1 MFKGITKRWV
11 LNTLLVV
18 IVVVL
23 FVVFCLSYAVR
34 IYYYHSVSQTLNTAS
49 AEFISVL
56 EEYSSDS
63 SGFVTT
69 ARGYVENFEHK
80 EKMEI
85 TAIDA
90 NGNIII
96 TSTGFT
102 PDSTEQMPDYQK
114 ASQDNLSF
122 YEWTGKLSSGENVK
136 AVTRILR
143 NSENE
148 PVGAVR
154 CIISLSDI
162 DRTIGIAIVVFSCVG
177 LLIVTLVLFSG
188 IYFIR
193 SIVRPVR
200 ELSNTAKKIAQGD
213 FNTRIEKSHNDEIG
227 ELCDSI
233 NDMATEL
240 GAAERLKNDFI
251 SSVSHE
257 LRTPLTA
264 IKGWAETMQYCG
276 TVDKET
282 FDKGMDIIVKES
294 SRLTS
299 IVEEL
304 LDFSRLQSGR
314 MMLMK
319 EKIDILAELDEALYM
334 MKERAISEE
343 KHLLY
348 DKPESMPA
356 VFGDKNKL
364 RQVFINIIDNAL
376 KYTQS
381 EGVVGIQVLD
391 RKDSVHII
399 VTDTGCGIAPDDLP
413 RIKDKFYKANQS
425 VRGSGIGL
433 AIADEIISLH
443 DGTLDIQ
450 SGIGVG
456 TTVTIAIPVADDT
469 LNE

>member
-34 IYYYHSVSQTLNTAS
+34 IYYYHSVTQTLSSAS
-49 AEFISVL
+49 AEFVSVL
-56 EEYSSDS
+56 EDYTADS
-63 SGFVTT
+63 AGFAST
-69 ARGYVENFEHK
+69 ARGYIENFDGK
-80 EKMEI
+80 EKMEL

-90 NGNIII
+90 TGSVII

-102 PDSTEQMPDYQK
+102 PDSTEQMPDYVK
-114 ASQDNLSF
+114 ATAENLSF
-122 YEWTGKLSSGENVK
+122 YEWTGRLSSNEHVK
-136 AVTRILR
+136 AVTRLVKNAEGESI
-143 NSENE
+143 
-148 PVGAVR
+148 GAVR
-154 CIISLSDI
+154 CIISLTDI
-162 DRTIGIAIVVFSCVG
+162 DRTVGVAIAIFCGVG
-177 LLIVTLVLFSG
+177 LLIISLVLFSG

-193 SIVRPVR
+193 SIVQPVR
-200 ELSNTAKKIAQGD
+200 ELSDTAKKIAQGD
-213 FNTRIEKSHNDEIG
+213 FNTRIEKIHDDEIG
-227 ELCDSI
+227 DLCDSI
-233 NDMATEL
+233 NNMATEL
-240 GAAERLKNDFI
+240 GASERLKNDFI
-251 SSVSHE
+251 STVSHE

-276 TVDKET
+276 SVDKET

-314 MMLMK
+314 MVLRR
-319 EKIDILAELDEALYM
+319 EKLDILAELDEALYM

-348 DKPESMPA
+348 DKPEEMPP

-391 RKDSVHII
+391 CGESVRVV

-433 AIADEIISLH
+433 AIADEIVALH
-443 DGTLDIQ
+443 GGTLDIE

-456 TTVTIAIPVADDT
+456 TTVTITIPVAED
-469 LNE
+469 

>member
-1 MFKGITKRWV
+1 MFKGITKRWI

-18 IVVVL
+18 VVVVL

-34 IYYYHSVSQTLNTAS
+34 IYYYHSVSQTLSAES
-49 AEFISVL
+49 AEFASVL
-56 EEYSSDS
+56 VDYTSDS
-63 SGFVTT
+63 TAFAST
-69 ARGYVENFEHK
+69 ARIYVENFDGK

-90 NGNIII
+90 SGKVII

-114 ASQDNLSF
+114 ATAENLNF
-122 YEWTGKLSSGENVK
+122 YEWTGKLSSNENVK
-136 AVTRILR
+136 ATTRLIK
-143 NSENE
+143 NSEGE
-148 PVGAVR
+148 CVGAVR
-154 CIISLSDI
+154 CIISLADI
-162 DRTIGIAIVVFSCVG
+162 DRTINVAIVIFSGVG
-177 LLIVTLVLFSG
+177 LLIISLVIFSG
-188 IYFIR
+188 LYFIR
-193 SIVRPVR
+193 SIVNPVR
-200 ELSNTAKKIAQGD
+200 ELSETAKKIAQGD
-213 FNTRIEKSHNDEIG
+213 FNTKIEKIHDDEIG
-227 ELCDSI
+227 DLCDSI
-233 NDMATEL
+233 NNMATEL

-314 MMLMK
+314 MVIMK
-319 EKIDILAELDEALYM
+319 EKLDILAELDEALYM
-334 MKERAISEE
+334 MKERAINEG

-348 DKPESMPA
+348 DKPEIMPP

-391 RKDSVHII
+391 QGLFVHIV

-413 RIKDKFYKANQS
+413 RIKDKFYKANQN

-433 AIADEIISLH
+433 AIADEIIALH
-443 DGTLDIQ
+443 DGTLDIE

-456 TTVTIAIPVADDT
+456 TTVTIAIPVATD
-469 LNE
+469 

>member
-18 IVVVL
+18 VVVVM

-34 IYYYHSVSQTLNTAS
+34 IYYYHSVSQALSTAS
-49 AEFISVL
+49 AEFASVL
-56 EEYSSDS
+56 EDCTGDS
-63 SGFVTT
+63 HSFTST
-69 ARGYVENFEHK
+69 ARGYVESFDGK

-90 NGNIII
+90 NGRVII

-102 PDSTEQMPDYQK
+102 PDSTEEMPDYNK
-114 ASQDNLSF
+114 ATAEGLSF
-122 YEWTGKLSSGENVK
+122 FEWTGRLSSNENVK
-136 AVTRILR
+136 AITRLIK
-143 NSENE
+143 SSDGTC
-148 PVGAVR
+148 VGAVR

-162 DRTIGIAIVVFSCVG
+162 DRTVGTAIATFCGVG
-177 LLIVTLVLFSG
+177 LLIISLVLFSG
-188 IYFIR
+188 ICFIR
-193 SIVRPVR
+193 SIVKPVR
-200 ELSNTAKKIAQGD
+200 ELSQTAKKIAQGD
-213 FNTRIEKSHNDEIG
+213 FKARIEKTHDDEIG

-233 NDMATEL
+233 NNMATEL
-240 GAAERLKNDFI
+240 GASERLKNDFI

-264 IKGWAETMQYCG
+264 IKGWAETMQSCG

-314 MMLMK
+314 MVIKK
-319 EKIDILAELDEALYM
+319 EKLDILAELDEALYM
-334 MKERAISEE
+334 MKERAISEG

-381 EGVVGIQVLD
+381 EGVIGIQVLD
-391 RKDSVHII
+391 FGNFVHVV
-399 VTDTGCGIAPDDLP
+399 VTDTGCGIAPDDLQ
-413 RIKDKFYKANQS
+413 RVKDKFYKANQS

-433 AIADEIISLH
+433 AIADEIIALH
-443 DGTLDIQ
+443 DGELTIE
-450 SGIGVG
+450 SSIGVG
-456 TTVTIAIPVADDT
+456 TTVTIAIPVADD
-469 LNE
+469 

>member
-23 FVVFCLSYAVR
+23 FVVVCLSYAVR
-34 IYYYHSVSQTLNTAS
+34 IYYYHSVSNTLSAS
-49 AEFISVL
+49 TAEFAKVL
-56 EEYSSDS
+56 EEYSTDS
-63 SGFVTT
+63 LSFAST
-69 ARGYVENFEHK
+69 ARDYVENFEDK
-80 EKMEI
+80 EKMEL
-85 TAIDA
+85 TAIDKY
-90 NGNIII
+90 GNVIV

-102 PDSTEQMPDYQK
+102 PDSTEQMPDYIK
-114 ASQDNLSF
+114 ASSENLSV

-136 AVTRILR
+136 AVTRIVY
-143 NSENE
+143 NSSGEAT
-148 PVGAVR
+148 GAVR
-154 CIISLSDI
+154 CVISLTDI
-162 DRTIGIAIVVFSCVG
+162 DRNIFVAIAVFCAVG
-177 LLIVTLVLFSG
+177 LLVISLVLLSG
-188 IYFIR
+188 IYFIN

-200 ELSNTAKKIAQGD
+200 ELSETAKKIAQGD

-227 ELCDSI
+227 DLCDSI
-233 NDMATEL
+233 NNMATEL
-240 GAAERLKNDFI
+240 GASERLKNDFI

-264 IKGWAETMQYCG
+264 IKGWAETMQFCG
-276 TVDKET
+276 SVDKET

-314 MMLMK
+314 MVLMK
-319 EKIDILAELDEALYM
+319 EKLDILAELDEALYM

-348 DKPESMPA
+348 DKPETMPA
-356 VFGDKNKL
+356 VYGDKNKL

-391 RKDSVHII
+391 FTDSVHIV

-433 AIADEIISLH
+433 AIADEIVALH
-443 DGTLDIQ
+443 GGTLDIE

-456 TTVTIAIPVADDT
+456 TTVTIAIPVAED
-469 LNE
+469 

>member
-18 IVVVL
+18 VVVVL

-34 IYYYHSVSQTLNTAS
+34 IYYYHSVSQTLSAES
-49 AEFISVL
+49 AEFASVL
-56 EEYSSDS
+56 EDYTSDS
-63 SGFVTT
+63 STFAST
-69 ARGYVENFEHK
+69 ARIYVENFDEK
-80 EKMEI
+80 EKMEV

-90 NGNIII
+90 SGRIII

-114 ASQDNLSF
+114 ATAENLNY
-122 YEWTGKLSSGENVK
+122 YEWTGKLSSNENVK
-136 AVTRILR
+136 AVTRLVK
-143 NSENE
+143 NSEGE
-148 PVGAVR
+148 CVGAVR
-154 CIISLSDI
+154 CIISLQDI
-162 DRTIGIAIVVFSCVG
+162 DRTINVAIVIFSSVG
-177 LLIVTLVLFSG
+177 LLIITLVIFSG
-188 IYFIR
+188 LYFIR
-193 SIVRPVR
+193 SIVNPVR
-200 ELSNTAKKIAQGD
+200 ELSETAKKIAQGD
-213 FNTRIEKSHNDEIG
+213 FNTKIEKIHDDEIG
-227 ELCDSI
+227 DLCDSI
-233 NDMATEL
+233 NNMATEL

-314 MMLMK
+314 MVIMK
-319 EKIDILAELDEALYM
+319 EKLDILAELDDVLYM

-348 DKPESMPA
+348 DKPEVMPP

-391 RKDSVHII
+391 QGNFVHIV

-413 RIKDKFYKANQS
+413 RIKDKFYKANQN

-443 DGTLDIQ
+443 DGSLDIQ

-456 TTVTIAIPVADDT
+456 TTVTIAIPIAED
-469 LNE
+469 

>member
-34 IYYYHSVSQTLNTAS
+34 IYYYHSVTQTLSAAS
-49 AEFISVL
+49 AEFASVL

-63 SGFVTT
+63 TTFALT
-69 ARGYVENFEHK
+69 ARGYVENFDGK

-85 TAIDA
+85 TAIDK
-90 NGNIII
+90 NGKVII

-102 PDSTEQMPDYQK
+102 PDSTEQMPDYIK
-114 ASQDNLSF
+114 ATTESLSYF
-122 YEWTGKLSSGENVK
+122 EWTGKLSSGENVK
-136 AVTRILR
+136 AVTRLVKDAEGEIM
-143 NSENE
+143 
-148 PVGAVR
+148 GAVR
-154 CIISLSDI
+154 CIISLTDI
-162 DRTIGIAIVVFSCVG
+162 DRTVGIAIAIFCGVG
-177 LLIVTLVLFSG
+177 VLIISLVLFSG

-193 SIVRPVR
+193 SIVRPVG
-200 ELSNTAKKIAQGD
+200 ELSETAKKIAQGD
-213 FNTRIEKSHNDEIG
+213 FNTRIEKVHDDEIG
-227 ELCDSI
+227 DLCDSI
-233 NDMATEL
+233 NYMATEL
-240 GAAERLKNDFI
+240 GASERLKNDFI

-314 MMLMK
+314 MVLSK
-319 EKIDILAELDEALYM
+319 EKLDILAELDEALYM

-348 DKPESMPA
+348 DKPEVMPP

-391 RKDSVHII
+391 FGEFVHVV

-413 RIKDKFYKANQS
+413 RIKDKFYKANQN

-433 AIADEIISLH
+433 AIADEIIALH
-443 DGTLDIQ
+443 GGTLDIE

-456 TTVTIAIPVADDT
+456 TTVTIAIPVAE
-469 LNE
+469 N

>member
-18 IVVVL
+18 VVVVL

-34 IYYYHSVSQTLNTAS
+34 IYYYHSVSQTLSAES
-49 AEFISVL
+49 AEFASVL
-56 EEYSSDS
+56 EDYTSDS
-63 SGFVTT
+63 STFAST
-69 ARGYVENFEHK
+69 ARIYVENFDGK

-90 NGNIII
+90 RGNVII

-114 ASQDNLSF
+114 AMAENLSF
-122 YEWTGKLSSGENVK
+122 FEWTGKLSSNENVK
-136 AVTRILR
+136 AVTRLVK
-143 NSENE
+143 NSDGEC
-148 PVGAVR
+148 VGAVR
-154 CIISLSDI
+154 CIISLADI
-162 DRTIGIAIVVFSCVG
+162 DRTINIAIVIFCGVG
-177 LLIVTLVLFSG
+177 LLIISLVVFSG
-188 IYFIR
+188 LYFIR
-193 SIVRPVR
+193 SIVNPVR
-200 ELSNTAKKIAQGD
+200 ELSETAKKIAQGD
-213 FNTRIEKSHNDEIG
+213 FNTKIEKIHDDEIG
-227 ELCDSI
+227 DLCDSI
-233 NDMATEL
+233 NNMATEL

-314 MMLMK
+314 MVIMK
-319 EKIDILAELDEALYM
+319 EKLDILAELDDVLYM

-348 DKPESMPA
+348 DKPEVMPP

-391 RKDSVHII
+391 QGNFVHIV

-413 RIKDKFYKANQS
+413 RIKDKFYKANQN

-443 DGTLDIQ
+443 DGSLDIQ

-456 TTVTIAIPVADDT
+456 TTVTIAIPIAED
-469 LNE
+469 

>member
-34 IYYYHSVSQTLNTAS
+34 IYYYNSVSQTLNTAT
-49 AEFISVL
+49 AEFVRVL
-56 EEYSSDS
+56 EDNPSDT

-69 ARGYVENFEHK
+69 ARDYVENFEGK

-90 NGNIII
+90 FGKIII

-102 PDSTEQMPDYQK
+102 PDSTEQMPDYLK
-114 ASQDNLSF
+114 AQAENLSF
-122 YEWTGKLSSGENVK
+122 CEWTGKLPSNENVK
-136 AVTRILR
+136 AVTRIVK
-143 NSENE
+143 NSDDESL
-148 PVGAVR
+148 GAVR

-162 DRTIGIAIVVFSCVG
+162 DRTVNTAIIVFCCVG
-177 LLIVTLVLFSG
+177 LLIIALVVFSG
-188 IYFIR
+188 LYFIR
-193 SIVRPVR
+193 SIVTPVR
-200 ELSNTAKKIAQGD
+200 ELSETAKKIAQGD
-213 FNTRIEKSHNDEIG
+213 FDTRIEKSHDDEIG
-227 ELCDSI
+227 DLCDSI
-233 NDMATEL
+233 NYMATEL
-240 GAAERLKNDFI
+240 GASERLKNDFI

-319 EKIDILAELDEALYM
+319 EKLDVLAELDEVLYM

-348 DKPESMPA
+348 DKPEIMPP

-381 EGVVGIQVLD
+381 EGVVGIQVFD
-391 RKDSVHII
+391 CKDTVHIVI
-399 VTDTGCGIAPDDLP
+399 TDTGCGIAPDDLP
-413 RIKDKFYKANQS
+413 RIKDKFYKANQN

-433 AIADEIISLH
+433 AIADEIMTLH
-443 DGTLDIQ
+443 GGTLDIE

-456 TTVTIAIPVADDT
+456 TTVTIAIPVAE
-469 LNE
+469 N

>member
-18 IVVVL
+18 VVVVL

-34 IYYYHSVSQTLNTAS
+34 IYYYHSVSQTLSAES
-49 AEFISVL
+49 AEFASVL
-56 EEYSSDS
+56 EDYTSDPS
-63 SGFVTT
+63 IFAST
-69 ARGYVENFEHK
+69 ARIYVENFDGK

-90 NGNIII
+90 RGNVII

-114 ASQDNLSF
+114 AMAENLSF
-122 YEWTGKLSSGENVK
+122 FEWTGKLSSNENVK
-136 AVTRILR
+136 AVTRLVK
-143 NSENE
+143 NSDGEC
-148 PVGAVR
+148 VGAVR
-154 CIISLSDI
+154 CIISLADI
-162 DRTIGIAIVVFSCVG
+162 DRTINIAIVIFCGVG
-177 LLIVTLVLFSG
+177 LLIISLVVFSG
-188 IYFIR
+188 LYFIR
-193 SIVRPVR
+193 SIVNPVR
-200 ELSNTAKKIAQGD
+200 ELSETAKKIAQGD
-213 FNTRIEKSHNDEIG
+213 FNTKIEKIHDDEIG
-227 ELCDSI
+227 DLCDSI
-233 NDMATEL
+233 NNMATEL

-314 MMLMK
+314 MVIMK
-319 EKIDILAELDEALYM
+319 EKLDILAELDDVLYM

-348 DKPESMPA
+348 DKPEVMPP

-391 RKDSVHII
+391 QGNFVHIV

-413 RIKDKFYKANQS
+413 RIKDKFYKANQN

-443 DGTLDIQ
+443 DGSLDIQ

-456 TTVTIAIPVADDT
+456 TTVTIAIPIAED
-469 LNE
+469 

>member
-18 IVVVL
+18 VVVVL

-34 IYYYHSVSQTLNTAS
+34 IYYYHSVSQTLSAES
-49 AEFISVL
+49 AEFASVL
-56 EEYSSDS
+56 EDYTSDS
-63 SGFVTT
+63 STFAST
-69 ARGYVENFEHK
+69 ARIYVENFDEK
-80 EKMEI
+80 EKMEV

-90 NGNIII
+90 RGRIII

-114 ASQDNLSF
+114 ASAENLNY
-122 YEWTGKLSSGENVK
+122 YEWTGKLSSNENVK
-136 AVTRILR
+136 SVTRLVK
-143 NSENE
+143 NSDGEC
-148 PVGAVR
+148 VGAVR
-154 CIISLSDI
+154 CIISLADI
-162 DRTIGIAIVVFSCVG
+162 DRTINVAIVIFSGVG
-177 LLIVTLVLFSG
+177 LLIISLVIFSG
-188 IYFIR
+188 LYFIR
-193 SIVRPVR
+193 SIVNPVR
-200 ELSNTAKKIAQGD
+200 ELSETAKKIAQGD
-213 FNTRIEKSHNDEIG
+213 FNTKIEKIHDDEIG
-227 ELCDSI
+227 DLCDSI
-233 NDMATEL
+233 NNMATEL

-314 MMLMK
+314 MVIMK
-319 EKIDILAELDEALYM
+319 EKLDILAELDDVLYM

-348 DKPESMPA
+348 DKPELMPP

-381 EGVVGIQVLD
+381 EGVVGIQVLECG
-391 RKDSVHII
+391 KFVHIV

-413 RIKDKFYKANQS
+413 RIKDKFYKANQN

-433 AIADEIISLH
+433 AIADEIIALH
-443 DGTLDIQ
+443 DGSLDIQ

-456 TTVTIAIPVADDT
+456 TTVTIAIPVAED
-469 LNE
+469 

>member
-18 IVVVL
+18 VVVVL

-34 IYYYHSVSQTLNTAS
+34 IYYYHSVTQTLSAAS
-49 AEFISVL
+49 AEFASVL
-56 EEYSSDS
+56 EDYGSDATNFAS
-63 SGFVTT
+63 T
-69 ARGYVENFEHK
+69 ARGYVENFDGK

-90 NGNIII
+90 LGRVII

-114 ASQDNLSF
+114 ATAENLSY

-136 AVTRILR
+136 AVTRLVK

-148 PVGAVR
+148 IIGAVR
-154 CIISLSDI
+154 CIISLADI
-162 DRTIGIAIVVFSCVG
+162 DRTISTAIAIFCGVG
-177 LLIVTLVLFSG
+177 VLIISLVIFSG
-188 IYFIR
+188 LYFIR
-193 SIVRPVR
+193 SIVTPVR
-200 ELSNTAKKIAQGD
+200 ELSETAKKIAQGD
-213 FNTRIEKSHNDEIG
+213 FNTRIEKVHNDEIG
-227 ELCDSI
+227 DLCDSI
-233 NDMATEL
+233 NNMATEL
-240 GAAERLKNDFI
+240 GAADRLKNDFI

-314 MMLMK
+314 MVLSM
-319 EKIDILAELDEALYM
+319 EKLDILAELDEALYM

-348 DKPESMPA
+348 DKPETMPP

-376 KYTQS
+376 KYTQR

-391 RKDSVHII
+391 FSDRVHIV

-433 AIADEIISLH
+433 AIADEIIALH
-443 DGTLDIQ
+443 GGELDIE

-456 TTVTIAIPVADDT
+456 TTVTISIPVAE
-469 LNE
+469 N

>member
-34 IYYYHSVSQTLNTAS
+34 IYYYHSVSQTLNAES
-49 AEFISVL
+49 AEFVTVL
-56 EEYSSDS
+56 KNSASASSTFAS
-63 SGFVTT
+63 T
-69 ARGYVENFEHK
+69 ARGYVENFDGK

-85 TAIDA
+85 TAIDSS
-90 NGNIII
+90 GRVII

-114 ASQDNLSF
+114 ATSENLSF

-136 AVTRILR
+136 AVTRLVR
-143 NSENE
+143 NSDGECI
-148 PVGAVR
+148 GAVR
-154 CIISLSDI
+154 CIISLADI
-162 DRTIGIAIVVFSCVG
+162 DRTVGSAIAIFCGVG
-177 LLIVTLVLFSG
+177 LLIVSLVIFSG
-188 IYFIR
+188 MYFIR
-193 SIVRPVR
+193 SIVTPVR
-200 ELSNTAKKIAQGD
+200 ELSETAKKIAQGD
-213 FNTRIEKSHNDEIG
+213 FGTRIEKSHDDEIG
-227 ELCDSI
+227 DLCDSI
-233 NDMATEL
+233 NNMATEL

-314 MMLMK
+314 MMIMK
-319 EKIDILAELDEALYM
+319 EKLDILAELDDVLYM

-348 DKPESMPA
+348 DKPEAMPA

-391 RKDSVHII
+391 QGKSVHIVI
-399 VTDTGCGIAPDDLP
+399 TDTGCGIAPDDLP
-413 RIKDKFYKANQS
+413 RIKDKFYKANQN

-433 AIADEIISLH
+433 AIADEIIALH
-443 DGTLDIQ
+443 DGSLDIE
-450 SGIGVG
+450 SGISVG
-456 TTVTIAIPVADDT
+456 TTVTISLPVAED
-469 LNE
+469 

>member
-1 MFKGITKRWV
+1 MFKGITKRWI

-18 IVVVL
+18 VVVVL

-34 IYYYHSVSQTLNTAS
+34 IYYYHSVTQTLSAES
-49 AEFISVL
+49 AEFASVL
-56 EEYSSDS
+56 EDYTSDS
-63 SGFVTT
+63 STFAST
-69 ARGYVENFEHK
+69 ARIYVENFDEK
-80 EKMEI
+80 EKMEV

-90 NGNIII
+90 SGRIII

-114 ASQDNLSF
+114 ATAENLNY
-122 YEWTGKLSSGENVK
+122 YEWTGKLSSNENVK
-136 AVTRILR
+136 AVTRLVK
-143 NSENE
+143 NSEGE
-148 PVGAVR
+148 CVGAVR
-154 CIISLSDI
+154 CIISLQDI
-162 DRTIGIAIVVFSCVG
+162 DRTINVAIVIFSSVG
-177 LLIVTLVLFSG
+177 LLIITLVIFSG
-188 IYFIR
+188 LYFIR
-193 SIVRPVR
+193 SIVNPVR
-200 ELSNTAKKIAQGD
+200 ELSETAKKIAQGD
-213 FNTRIEKSHNDEIG
+213 FNTKIEKIHDDEIG
-227 ELCDSI
+227 DLCDSI
-233 NDMATEL
+233 NNMATEL

-314 MMLMK
+314 MVIMK
-319 EKIDILAELDEALYM
+319 EKLDILAELDDVLYM

-348 DKPESMPA
+348 DKPELMPP

-391 RKDSVHII
+391 QGKFIHIV

-413 RIKDKFYKANQS
+413 RIKDKFYKANQN

-433 AIADEIISLH
+433 AIADEIIALH
-443 DGTLDIQ
+443 DGSLDIQ

-456 TTVTIAIPVADDT
+456 TTVTIAIPVAED
-469 LNE
+469 

>member
-18 IVVVL
+18 IVVVV

-34 IYYYHSVSQTLNTAS
+34 IYYYHSVSQTLNSAS
-49 AEFISVL
+49 AEFSGALEDYSTDYATFIS
-56 EEYSSDS
+56 
-63 SGFVTT
+63 T
-69 ARGYVENFEHK
+69 ARGYVENFEGK

-85 TAIDA
+85 TAIDSY
-90 NGNIII
+90 GNVII

-114 ASQDNLSF
+114 AISENLSF
-122 YEWTGKLSSGENVK
+122 YEWTGRLSSNENVK
-136 AVTRILR
+136 AMTRLVK
-143 NSENE
+143 NSEGD
-148 PVGAVR
+148 VIGAVR
-154 CIISLSDI
+154 CVISLADI
-162 DRTIGIAIVVFSCVG
+162 DRTVSVAIISFCSVG
-177 LLIVTLVLFSG
+177 LLVVSLVLFSG
-188 IYFIR
+188 LYFIR
-193 SIVRPVR
+193 SIVNPVR
-200 ELSNTAKKIAQGD
+200 ELSETAKKIAQGD
-213 FNTRIEKSHNDEIG
+213 FNAKIEKSHDDEIG
-227 ELCDSI
+227 DLCDSI
-233 NDMATEL
+233 NYMATEL
-240 GAAERLKNDFI
+240 AASDRLKNDFI

-264 IKGWAETMQYCG
+264 IKGWAETMQCCG
-276 TVDKET
+276 SVDKET

-304 LDFSRLQSGR
+304 LDFSRLQNGR
-314 MMLMK
+314 MVLMK
-319 EKIDILAELDEALYM
+319 EKLDILAELDEALYM
-334 MKERAISEE
+334 MKDRAISEE

-348 DKPESMPA
+348 DKPEIMPP
-356 VFGDKNKL
+356 VYCDKNKL

-391 RKDSVHII
+391 FTDSVHVV

-413 RIKDKFYKANQS
+413 RIKDKFYKANQN

-433 AIADEIISLH
+433 AIADEIVALH
-443 DGTLDIQ
+443 GGTLEIE

-456 TTVTIAIPVADDT
+456 TTVTISIPTAKD
-469 LNE
+469 

>member
-18 IVVVL
+18 IVVVM

-34 IYYYHSVSQTLNTAS
+34 IYYYHSVTQTLSAVS
-49 AEFISVL
+49 AEFVSVL
-56 EEYSSDS
+56 EDYTADS
-63 SGFVTT
+63 SGFAST
-69 ARGYVENFEHK
+69 ARGYVENFDGK
-80 EKMEI
+80 EKMEL

-90 NGNIII
+90 AGNVII

-102 PDSTEQMPDYQK
+102 PDSTEQMPDYIK
-114 ASQDNLSF
+114 ATSENLSF
-122 YEWTGKLSSGENVK
+122 YEWTGRLSSNENVK
-136 AVTRILR
+136 SVTRLVK
-143 NSENE
+143 NSDGES
-148 PVGAVR
+148 VGAVR
-154 CIISLSDI
+154 CIISLTDI
-162 DRTIGIAIVVFSCVG
+162 DRTVGTAIAIFCGVG
-177 LLIVTLVLFSG
+177 VLIISLVLFSG

-200 ELSNTAKKIAQGD
+200 ELSDTAKKIAQGD
-213 FNTRIEKSHNDEIG
+213 FNTRIEKSHDDEIG
-227 ELCDSI
+227 DLCDSI
-233 NDMATEL
+233 NNMATEL
-240 GAAERLKNDFI
+240 GASERLKNDFI
-251 SSVSHE
+251 STVSHE

-276 TVDKET
+276 SVDKET

-314 MMLMK
+314 MVLRQ
-319 EKIDILAELDEALYM
+319 EKLDVLAELDEALYM

-348 DKPESMPA
+348 DKPEEMPP

-391 RKDSVHII
+391 CGDSVRIV

-413 RIKDKFYKANQS
+413 RIKDKFYKANQN

-433 AIADEIISLH
+433 AIADEIVALH
-443 DGTLDIQ
+443 GGTLDIE

-456 TTVTIAIPVADDT
+456 TTVTIAIPAME
-469 LNE
+469 N

>member
-34 IYYYHSVSQTLNTAS
+34 IYYYNSVSQTLSAES
-49 AEFISVL
+49 AEFASVL
-56 EEYSSDS
+56 EDYTSDS
-63 SGFVTT
+63 SAFAST
-69 ARGYVENFEHK
+69 ARIYVENFDGK

-90 NGNIII
+90 RGNIII

-114 ASQDNLSF
+114 ATAENLSF
-122 YEWTGKLSSGENVK
+122 YEWTGKLSSNENVK
-136 AVTRILR
+136 AVTRLVK
-143 NSENE
+143 NSEGE
-148 PVGAVR
+148 CVGAVR
-154 CIISLSDI
+154 CIISLADI
-162 DRTIGIAIVVFSCVG
+162 DRTINVAIAIFCGVG
-177 LLIVTLVLFSG
+177 ILIISLVIFSG
-188 IYFIR
+188 LYFIR
-193 SIVRPVR
+193 SIVNPVR
-200 ELSNTAKKIAQGD
+200 ELSETAKKIAQGD
-213 FNTRIEKSHNDEIG
+213 FNTKIEKTHDDEIG
-227 ELCDSI
+227 DLCDSI
-233 NDMATEL
+233 NNMATEL

-314 MMLMK
+314 MVIMK
-319 EKIDILAELDEALYM
+319 EKLDVLAELDEVLYM

-348 DKPESMPA
+348 DKPEAMPP

-391 RKDSVHII
+391 CSKFVHIV

-413 RIKDKFYKANQS
+413 RIKDKFYKANQN

-433 AIADEIISLH
+433 AIADEIIALH
-443 DGTLDIQ
+443 DGSLDIE

-456 TTVTIAIPVADDT
+456 TTVTIAIPVAED
-469 LNE
+469 

>member
-18 IVVVL
+18 VVVVL

-34 IYYYHSVSQTLNTAS
+34 IYYYHSVSQTLSAES
-49 AEFISVL
+49 AEFASVL
-56 EEYSSDS
+56 EDYTSDS
-63 SGFVTT
+63 STFAST
-69 ARGYVENFEHK
+69 ARIYVENFDEK
-80 EKMEI
+80 EKMEV

-90 NGNIII
+90 RGRIII

-114 ASQDNLSF
+114 ATAENLNY
-122 YEWTGKLSSGENVK
+122 YEWTGKLSSNENVK
-136 AVTRILR
+136 AVTRLVK
-143 NSENE
+143 NSDGEC
-148 PVGAVR
+148 VGAVR
-154 CIISLSDI
+154 CIISLADI
-162 DRTIGIAIVVFSCVG
+162 DRTINVAIVIFSGVG
-177 LLIVTLVLFSG
+177 LLIISLVIFSG
-188 IYFIR
+188 LYFIR
-193 SIVRPVR
+193 SIVNPVR
-200 ELSNTAKKIAQGD
+200 ELSETAKKIAQGD
-213 FNTRIEKSHNDEIG
+213 FNTKIEKIHDDEIG
-227 ELCDSI
+227 DLCDSI
-233 NDMATEL
+233 NNMATEL

-314 MMLMK
+314 MVIMK
-319 EKIDILAELDEALYM
+319 EKLDILAELDDVLYM

-348 DKPESMPA
+348 DKPELMPP

-391 RKDSVHII
+391 CGKFVHIV

-413 RIKDKFYKANQS
+413 RIKDKFYKANQN

-433 AIADEIISLH
+433 AIADEIIALH
-443 DGTLDIQ
+443 DGSLDIQ

-456 TTVTIAIPVADDT
+456 TTVTIAIPVAED
-469 LNE
+469 

>member
-18 IVVVL
+18 VVVVL

-34 IYYYHSVSQTLNTAS
+34 IYYYHSVSQTLSAES
-49 AEFISVL
+49 AEFASVL
-56 EEYSSDS
+56 EDYTSDS
-63 SGFVTT
+63 STFAST
-69 ARGYVENFEHK
+69 ARIYVENFDEK
-80 EKMEI
+80 EKMEV

-90 NGNIII
+90 RGRIII

-114 ASQDNLSF
+114 ASAENLNY
-122 YEWTGKLSSGENVK
+122 YEWTGKLSSNENVK
-136 AVTRILR
+136 SVTRLVK
-143 NSENE
+143 NSDGEC
-148 PVGAVR
+148 VGAVR
-154 CIISLSDI
+154 CIISLADI
-162 DRTIGIAIVVFSCVG
+162 DRTINVAIVIFSGVG
-177 LLIVTLVLFSG
+177 LLIISLVIFSG
-188 IYFIR
+188 LYFIR
-193 SIVRPVR
+193 SIVNPVR
-200 ELSNTAKKIAQGD
+200 ELSETAKKIAQGD
-213 FNTRIEKSHNDEIG
+213 FNTKIEKIHDDEIG
-227 ELCDSI
+227 DLCDSI
-233 NDMATEL
+233 NNMATEL

-314 MMLMK
+314 MVIMK
-319 EKIDILAELDEALYM
+319 EKLDILAELDDVLYM

-348 DKPESMPA
+348 DKPELMPP

-381 EGVVGIQVLD
+381 EGVVGIQV
-391 RKDSVHII
+391 
-399 VTDTGCGIAPDDLP
+399 
-413 RIKDKFYKANQS
+413 
-425 VRGSGIGL
+425 
-433 AIADEIISLH
+433 
-443 DGTLDIQ
+443 
-450 SGIGVG
+450 
-456 TTVTIAIPVADDT
+456 
-469 LNE
+469 

>member
-1 MFKGITKRWV
+1 MFKGITKRWI

-18 IVVVL
+18 VVVVL

-34 IYYYHSVSQTLNTAS
+34 IYYYHSVSQTLSSAS
-49 AEFISVL
+49 AEFHGVL
-56 EEYSSDS
+56 NDYSSDS
-63 SGFVTT
+63 LTFAST
-69 ARGYVENFEHK
+69 ARGYVENFEGK
-80 EKMEI
+80 EKMEL

-90 NGNIII
+90 FGNIII

-102 PDSTEQMPDYQK
+102 PDSTEQMPDYIK
-114 ASQDNLSF
+114 AASENLSF

-136 AVTRILR
+136 AVTRLVK
-143 NSENE
+143 NSDGDTL
-148 PVGAVR
+148 GAVR

-162 DRTIGIAIVVFSCVG
+162 DRTVNTAIILFCSFGV
-177 LLIVTLVLFSG
+177 LIISLVIFSG
-188 IYFIR
+188 LYFVR
-193 SIVRPVR
+193 SIVTPVR
-200 ELSNTAKKIAQGD
+200 ELSETAKKIAQGD
-213 FNTRIEKSHNDEIG
+213 FNTKIEKIHDDEIG
-227 ELCDSI
+227 DLCDSI
-233 NDMATEL
+233 NNMATEL
-240 GAAERLKNDFI
+240 GASERLKNDFI

-304 LDFSRLQSGR
+304 LDFSRLQNGR
-314 MMLMK
+314 MVLMC
-319 EKIDILAELDEALYM
+319 EKLDVLAELDEVLYM
-334 MKERAISEE
+334 MKERAISEG

-348 DKPESMPA
+348 DKPEIMPP
-356 VFGDKNKL
+356 VYGDKNKL

-391 RKDSVHII
+391 KIDFVHIV

-413 RIKDKFYKANQS
+413 RVKDKFYKANQN

-433 AIADEIISLH
+433 AIADEIITLH
-443 DGTLDIQ
+443 NGKLDIE

-456 TTVTIAIPVADDT
+456 TTVTISIPVS
-469 LNE
+469 E

>member
-18 IVVVL
+18 VVVVL

-34 IYYYHSVSQTLNTAS
+34 IYYYHSVSQTLSAES
-49 AEFISVL
+49 AEFASVL
-56 EEYSSDS
+56 EDYTSDPS
-63 SGFVTT
+63 IFAST
-69 ARGYVENFEHK
+69 ARIYVENFDGK

-90 NGNIII
+90 RGNVII

-114 ASQDNLSF
+114 AMAENLSF
-122 YEWTGKLSSGENVK
+122 FEWTGKLSSNENVK
-136 AVTRILR
+136 AVTRLVK
-143 NSENE
+143 NSDGEC
-148 PVGAVR
+148 VGAVR
-154 CIISLSDI
+154 CIISLADI
-162 DRTIGIAIVVFSCVG
+162 DRTINVAIVIFCGVG
-177 LLIVTLVLFSG
+177 LLIISLVVFSG
-188 IYFIR
+188 LYFIR
-193 SIVRPVR
+193 SIVNPVR
-200 ELSNTAKKIAQGD
+200 ELSETAKKIAQGD
-213 FNTRIEKSHNDEIG
+213 FNTKIEKIHDDEIG
-227 ELCDSI
+227 DLCDSI
-233 NDMATEL
+233 NNMATEL

-314 MMLMK
+314 MVIMK
-319 EKIDILAELDEALYM
+319 EKLDILAELDDVLYM

-348 DKPESMPA
+348 DKPEVMPP

-391 RKDSVHII
+391 QGNFVHIV

-413 RIKDKFYKANQS
+413 RIKDKFYKANQN

-443 DGTLDIQ
+443 DGSLDIQ

-456 TTVTIAIPVADDT
+456 TTVTIAIPIAED
-469 LNE
+469 

>member
-18 IVVVL
+18 VVVVM

-34 IYYYHSVSQTLNTAS
+34 IYYYHSVSQALSTAS
-49 AEFISVL
+49 AEFASVL
-56 EEYSSDS
+56 EDCTGDS
-63 SGFVTT
+63 HSFTST
-69 ARGYVENFEHK
+69 ARGYVESFDGK

-90 NGNIII
+90 NGRVII

-102 PDSTEQMPDYQK
+102 PDSTEEMPDYNK
-114 ASQDNLSF
+114 ATAEGLSF
-122 YEWTGKLSSGENVK
+122 FEWTGRLSSNENVK
-136 AVTRILR
+136 AVTRLIK
-143 NSENE
+143 SSDGTC
-148 PVGAVR
+148 VGAVR

-162 DRTIGIAIVVFSCVG
+162 DRTVGTAIATFCGVG
-177 LLIVTLVLFSG
+177 LLIISLVLFSG
-188 IYFIR
+188 ICFIR
-193 SIVRPVR
+193 SIVKPVR
-200 ELSNTAKKIAQGD
+200 ELSQTAKKIAQGD
-213 FNTRIEKSHNDEIG
+213 FKARIEKTHDDEIG

-233 NDMATEL
+233 NNMATEL
-240 GAAERLKNDFI
+240 GASERLKNDFI

-264 IKGWAETMQYCG
+264 IKGWAETMQSCG

-314 MMLMK
+314 MVIKK
-319 EKIDILAELDEALYM
+319 EKLDILAELDEALYM
-334 MKERAISEE
+334 MKERAISEG

-381 EGVVGIQVLD
+381 EGVIGIQVLD
-391 RKDSVHII
+391 FGNFVHVV
-399 VTDTGCGIAPDDLP
+399 VTDTGCGIAPDDLQ
-413 RIKDKFYKANQS
+413 RVKDKFYKANQS

-433 AIADEIISLH
+433 AIADEIIALH
-443 DGTLDIQ
+443 DGELTIE
-450 SGIGVG
+450 SSIGVG
-456 TTVTIAIPVADDT
+456 TTVTIAIPVADD
-469 LNE
+469 

>member
-34 IYYYHSVSQTLNTAS
+34 IYYYHSVSQTLSGES
-49 AEFISVL
+49 AEFVTVL
-56 EEYSSDS
+56 NNSTSASSTFAS
-63 SGFVTT
+63 T
-69 ARGYVENFEHK
+69 ARGYVENFDGK

-90 NGNIII
+90 SGKVII

-114 ASQDNLSF
+114 ATSENLNF

-136 AVTRILR
+136 AVTRLVR
-143 NSENE
+143 NSEGE
-148 PVGAVR
+148 CVGAVR
-154 CIISLSDI
+154 CIISLTDI
-162 DRTIGIAIVVFSCVG
+162 DRTVGTAIAVFCGVG
-177 LLIVTLVLFSG
+177 LLIVSLVLFSG

-193 SIVRPVR
+193 SIVTPVR
-200 ELSNTAKKIAQGD
+200 ELSETAKKIAQGD
-213 FNTRIEKSHNDEIG
+213 FGTRIEKTHDDEIG
-227 ELCDSI
+227 DLCDSI
-233 NDMATEL
+233 NNMATEL
-240 GAAERLKNDFI
+240 GAADRLKNDFI

-314 MMLMK
+314 MMIMK
-319 EKIDILAELDEALYM
+319 EKLDILAELDDVLYM

-348 DKPESMPA
+348 DKPESMPP

-381 EGVVGIQVLD
+381 EGVVGIQVLEQG
-391 RKDSVHII
+391 KFLHIV

-413 RIKDKFYKANQS
+413 RIKDKFYKANQN

-433 AIADEIISLH
+433 AIADEIITLH
-443 DGTLDIQ
+443 DGSLDIQ

-456 TTVTIAIPVADDT
+456 TTVTISIPVAED
-469 LNE
+469 

>member
-18 IVVVL
+18 VVVVL

-34 IYYYHSVSQTLNTAS
+34 IYYYHSVSQTLSAES
-49 AEFISVL
+49 AEFASVL
-56 EEYSSDS
+56 EDYTSDS
-63 SGFVTT
+63 STFAST
-69 ARGYVENFEHK
+69 ARIYVENFDEK
-80 EKMEI
+80 EKMEV

-90 NGNIII
+90 RGRIII

-114 ASQDNLSF
+114 ATAENLSY
-122 YEWTGKLSSGENVK
+122 YEWICKLSSNENVK
-136 AVTRILR
+136 AVTRLVK
-143 NSENE
+143 NSDGEY
-148 PVGAVR
+148 VGAVR
-154 CIISLSDI
+154 CIISLADI
-162 DRTIGIAIVVFSCVG
+162 DRTINVAIVIFSGVG
-177 LLIVTLVLFSG
+177 LLIISLVIFSG
-188 IYFIR
+188 LYFIR
-193 SIVRPVR
+193 SIVNPVR
-200 ELSNTAKKIAQGD
+200 ELSETAKKIAQGD
-213 FNTRIEKSHNDEIG
+213 FNTKIEKIHDDEIG
-227 ELCDSI
+227 DLCDSI
-233 NDMATEL
+233 NNMATEL

-264 IKGWAETMQYCG
+264 IKGWAETMQCCG

-314 MMLMK
+314 MVIMK
-319 EKIDILAELDEALYM
+319 EKLDILAELDDVLYM

-348 DKPESMPA
+348 DKPELMPP

-391 RKDSVHII
+391 CGKFVHIV

-413 RIKDKFYKANQS
+413 RIKDKFYKANQN

-433 AIADEIISLH
+433 AIADEIIALH
-443 DGTLDIQ
+443 DGSLDIQ

-456 TTVTIAIPVADDT
+456 TTVTIAIPVAED
-469 LNE
+469 

>member
-18 IVVVL
+18 VVVVL

-34 IYYYHSVSQTLNTAS
+34 IYYYHSVSQTLSAES
-49 AEFISVL
+49 AEFVSVL
-56 EEYSSDS
+56 EDYTSDPS
-63 SGFVTT
+63 TFAST
-69 ARGYVENFEHK
+69 ARIYVENFDGK

-90 NGNIII
+90 RGNVII

-114 ASQDNLSF
+114 AMAENLSF
-122 YEWTGKLSSGENVK
+122 FEWTGKLSSNENVK
-136 AVTRILR
+136 AVTRLVK
-143 NSENE
+143 NSDGEC
-148 PVGAVR
+148 VGAVR
-154 CIISLSDI
+154 CIISLADI
-162 DRTIGIAIVVFSCVG
+162 DRTINVAIVIFCGVG
-177 LLIVTLVLFSG
+177 LLIISLVVFSG
-188 IYFIR
+188 LYFIR
-193 SIVRPVR
+193 SIVNPVR
-200 ELSNTAKKIAQGD
+200 ELSETAKKIAQGD
-213 FNTRIEKSHNDEIG
+213 FNTKIEKIHDDEIG
-227 ELCDSI
+227 DLCDSI
-233 NDMATEL
+233 NNMATEL

-314 MMLMK
+314 MVIMK
-319 EKIDILAELDEALYM
+319 EKLDILAELDDVLYM

-348 DKPESMPA
+348 DKPEVMPP

-391 RKDSVHII
+391 QGNFVHIV

-413 RIKDKFYKANQS
+413 RIKDKFYKANQN

-443 DGTLDIQ
+443 DGSLDIQ

-456 TTVTIAIPVADDT
+456 TTVTIAIPIAED
-469 LNE
+469 

>member
-18 IVVVL
+18 VVVVL

-34 IYYYHSVSQTLNTAS
+34 IYYYNSVSQTLSSAS
-49 AEFISVL
+49 AEFVSVL
-56 EEYSSDS
+56 EDYTASSQDFAS
-63 SGFVTT
+63 T
-69 ARGYVENFEHK
+69 ARGYVENFDGK
-80 EKMEI
+80 EKMEL

-90 NGNIII
+90 KGNVII

-102 PDSTEQMPDYQK
+102 PDSTEQMPDYVK
-114 ASQDNLSF
+114 ATADNLSF
-122 YEWTGKLSSGENVK
+122 YEWTGRLSSDENVK
-136 AVTRILR
+136 AVTRLVK
-143 NSENE
+143 NAEGES
-148 PVGAVR
+148 VGAVR
-154 CIISLSDI
+154 CIISLTDI
-162 DRTIGIAIVVFSCVG
+162 DRTVGTAIVIFCGVG
-177 LLIVTLVLFSG
+177 LLIISLVLFSG

-200 ELSNTAKKIAQGD
+200 ELSDTAKKIAQGD
-213 FNTRIEKSHNDEIG
+213 FNTRIEKIHDDEIG
-227 ELCDSI
+227 DLCDSI
-233 NDMATEL
+233 NNMATEL
-240 GAAERLKNDFI
+240 GASERLKNDFI
-251 SSVSHE
+251 STVSHE

-276 TVDKET
+276 SVDKET

-314 MMLMK
+314 MMLK
-319 EKIDILAELDEALYM
+319 REKLDILAELDEALYM

-348 DKPESMPA
+348 DKPEEMPP

-391 RKDSVHII
+391 CGESVHVV

-433 AIADEIISLH
+433 AIADEIIALH
-443 DGTLDIQ
+443 GGSLDIE

-456 TTVTIAIPVADDT
+456 TTVTISIPVA
-469 LNE
+469 EE

>member
-18 IVVVL
+18 VVVVL

-34 IYYYHSVSQTLNTAS
+34 IYYYHSVSQTLSAES
-49 AEFISVL
+49 AEFASVL
-56 EEYSSDS
+56 EDYTSDS
-63 SGFVTT
+63 STFAST
-69 ARGYVENFEHK
+69 ARIYVENFDGK

-90 NGNIII
+90 RGNVII

-114 ASQDNLSF
+114 AMAENLSF
-122 YEWTGKLSSGENVK
+122 FEWTGKLSSNENVK
-136 AVTRILR
+136 AVTRLVK
-143 NSENE
+143 NSDGEC
-148 PVGAVR
+148 VGAVR
-154 CIISLSDI
+154 CIISLADI
-162 DRTIGIAIVVFSCVG
+162 DRTINVAIVIFCGVG
-177 LLIVTLVLFSG
+177 LLIISLVIFSG
-188 IYFIR
+188 LYFIR
-193 SIVRPVR
+193 SIVNPVR
-200 ELSNTAKKIAQGD
+200 ELSETAKKIAQGD
-213 FNTRIEKSHNDEIG
+213 FNTKIEKIHDDEIG
-227 ELCDSI
+227 DLCDSI
-233 NDMATEL
+233 NNMATEL

-314 MMLMK
+314 MVIMK
-319 EKIDILAELDEALYM
+319 EKLDILAELDDVLYM

-348 DKPESMPA
+348 DKPEVMPP

-391 RKDSVHII
+391 QGNFVHIV

-413 RIKDKFYKANQS
+413 RIKDKFYKANQN

-443 DGTLDIQ
+443 DGSLDIQ

-456 TTVTIAIPVADDT
+456 TTVTIAIPIAED
-469 LNE
+469 

>member
-23 FVVFCLSYAVR
+23 FVVFCLSYGVR
-34 IYYYHSVSQTLNTAS
+34 IYYYHSVSQTLNSAS
-49 AEFISVL
+49 AEFSDVL
-56 EEYSSDS
+56 EDYTTDYSTFIS
-63 SGFVTT
+63 T
-69 ARGYVENFEHK
+69 ARGYVENFDGK

-85 TAIDA
+85 TAIDSF
-90 NGNIII
+90 GKVII

-114 ASQDNLSF
+114 AINENISF
-122 YEWTGKLSSGENVK
+122 YEWTGRLSSKENVK
-136 AVTRILR
+136 AMTRLVRDSDGEVI
-143 NSENE
+143 
-148 PVGAVR
+148 GAVR
-154 CIISLSDI
+154 CVISLADI
-162 DRTIGIAIVVFSCVG
+162 DRTVSVAIISFCCVG
-177 LLIVTLVLFSG
+177 LLVITLVVFSG
-188 IYFIR
+188 LYFIR
-193 SIVRPVR
+193 SIVNPVR
-200 ELSNTAKKIAQGD
+200 ELSETAKKIAQGD
-213 FNTRIEKSHNDEIG
+213 FNAKIEKSHDDEIG
-227 ELCDSI
+227 DLCDSI
-233 NDMATEL
+233 NYMATEL
-240 GAAERLKNDFI
+240 AASDRLKNDFI

-276 TVDKET
+276 SVDKET

-314 MMLMK
+314 MVLMR
-319 EKIDILAELDEALYM
+319 EKLDILAELDEVLYM
-334 MKERAISEE
+334 MKDRAISEE

-348 DKPESMPA
+348 DKPEIMPP

-376 KYTQS
+376 KYTQN

-391 RKDSVHII
+391 FTDSVHVV

-413 RIKDKFYKANQS
+413 RIKDKFYKANQN

-443 DGTLDIQ
+443 GGTLDIE

-456 TTVTIAIPVADDT
+456 TTVTIAIPTAKD
-469 LNE
+469 

>member
-18 IVVVL
+18 VVVVM

-34 IYYYHSVSQTLNTAS
+34 IYYYHSVSQAINTAS
-49 AEFISVL
+49 AEFAGVL
-56 EEYSSDS
+56 EDFSSDS
-63 SGFVTT
+63 AGFSST
-69 ARGYVENFEHK
+69 ASGYVESFDGK

-85 TAIDA
+85 SAIDA
-90 NGNIII
+90 YGNVII

-102 PDSTEQMPDYQK
+102 PDSADQMPDYVK
-114 ASQDNLSF
+114 AVAEDLSF

-136 AVTRILR
+136 AVTRLIKD
-143 NSENE
+143 SDGAC
-148 PVGAVR
+148 VGAVR
-154 CIISLSDI
+154 CVISLTDI
-162 DRTIGIAIVVFSCVG
+162 DHTLGVAIAVFCGVG
-177 LLIVTLVLFSG
+177 LLIISLVLFSG
-188 IYFIR
+188 LYFIR
-193 SIVRPVR
+193 SIVAPVR
-200 ELSNTAKKIAQGD
+200 KLSETAKKIAQGD
-213 FNTRIEKSHNDEIG
+213 FNARIEKSHDDEIG

-233 NDMATEL
+233 NNMATEL
-240 GAAERLKNDFI
+240 GASERLKNDFI

-276 TVDKET
+276 TVDKAT

-314 MMLMK
+314 MVIMK
-319 EKIDILAELDEALYM
+319 EKLDILAELDEALYM

-348 DKPESMPA
+348 DKPEAMPP
-356 VFGDKNKL
+356 VYGDKNKL

-381 EGVVGIQVLD
+381 EGVIGIQVLD
-391 RKDSVHII
+391 CQRLVKVV

-433 AIADEIISLH
+433 AIADEIMSLH
-443 DGTLDIQ
+443 GGTLEIE

-456 TTVTIAIPVADDT
+456 TTVTISIPVAE
-469 LNE
+469 N

>member
-34 IYYYHSVSQTLNTAS
+34 IYYYHSVSQTLNAES
-49 AEFISVL
+49 AEFVTVL
-56 EEYSSDS
+56 KNSASASSTFAS
-63 SGFVTT
+63 T
-69 ARGYVENFEHK
+69 ARGYVENFDGK

-85 TAIDA
+85 TAIDSS
-90 NGNIII
+90 GRVII

-114 ASQDNLSF
+114 ATSENLSF

-136 AVTRILR
+136 AVTRLVR
-143 NSENE
+143 NSDGECI
-148 PVGAVR
+148 GAVR
-154 CIISLSDI
+154 CIISLADI
-162 DRTIGIAIVVFSCVG
+162 DRTVGSAIAIFCGVG
-177 LLIVTLVLFSG
+177 LLIVSLVIFSG
-188 IYFIR
+188 MYFIR
-193 SIVRPVR
+193 SIVTPVR
-200 ELSNTAKKIAQGD
+200 ELSETAKKIAQGD
-213 FNTRIEKSHNDEIG
+213 FGTRIEKSHDDEIG
-227 ELCDSI
+227 DLCDSI
-233 NDMATEL
+233 NNMATEL

-314 MMLMK
+314 MMIMK
-319 EKIDILAELDEALYM
+319 EKLDILAELDDVLYM

-348 DKPESMPA
+348 DKPEAMPA

-391 RKDSVHII
+391 QGKSVHIVI
-399 VTDTGCGIAPDDLP
+399 TDTGCGIAPDDLP
-413 RIKDKFYKANQS
+413 RIKDKFYKANQN

-433 AIADEIISLH
+433 AIADEIIALH
-443 DGTLDIQ
+443 DGSLDIE

-456 TTVTIAIPVADDT
+456 TTVTISLPVAED
-469 LNE
+469 

>member
-18 IVVVL
+18 VVVVL

-34 IYYYHSVSQTLNTAS
+34 IYYYHSVSQTLSAES
-49 AEFISVL
+49 AEFASVL
-56 EEYSSDS
+56 EDYTSDS
-63 SGFVTT
+63 STFAST
-69 ARGYVENFEHK
+69 ARIYVENFDEK
-80 EKMEI
+80 EKMEV

-90 NGNIII
+90 RGRIII

-114 ASQDNLSF
+114 ATAENLNY
-122 YEWTGKLSSGENVK
+122 YEWTGKLSSNENVK
-136 AVTRILR
+136 AVTRLIK
-143 NSENE
+143 NSDGEC
-148 PVGAVR
+148 VGAVR
-154 CIISLSDI
+154 CIISLADI
-162 DRTIGIAIVVFSCVG
+162 DRTINVAIVIFSGVG
-177 LLIVTLVLFSG
+177 LLIISLVIFSG
-188 IYFIR
+188 LYFIR
-193 SIVRPVR
+193 SIVNPVR
-200 ELSNTAKKIAQGD
+200 ELSETAKKIAQGD
-213 FNTRIEKSHNDEIG
+213 FNTKIEKIHDDEIG
-227 ELCDSI
+227 DLCDSI
-233 NDMATEL
+233 NNMATEL

-314 MMLMK
+314 MVIMK
-319 EKIDILAELDEALYM
+319 EKLDILAELDDVLYM

-348 DKPESMPA
+348 DKPELMPP

-391 RKDSVHII
+391 CGKFVHIV

-413 RIKDKFYKANQS
+413 RIKDKFYKANQN

-433 AIADEIISLH
+433 AIADEIIALH
-443 DGTLDIQ
+443 DGSLDIQ

-456 TTVTIAIPVADDT
+456 TTVTIAIPVAED
-469 LNE
+469 

>member
-18 IVVVL
+18 VVVVL

-34 IYYYHSVSQTLNTAS
+34 IYYYHSVTQTLSAAS
-49 AEFISVL
+49 AEFASVL
-56 EEYSSDS
+56 EDYSSDS
-63 SGFVTT
+63 IAFAST
-69 ARGYVENFEHK
+69 ARGYVENFDGK
-80 EKMEI
+80 EIMEI
-85 TAIDA
+85 TAIDK
-90 NGNIII
+90 NGKVII

-102 PDSTEQMPDYQK
+102 PDSTEQMPDYIK
-114 ASQDNLSF
+114 ATAESLSYF
-122 YEWTGKLSSGENVK
+122 EWTGKLSSGENVK
-136 AVTRILR
+136 AVTRLVK
-143 NSENE
+143 NSEGE
-148 PVGAVR
+148 IMGAVR
-154 CIISLSDI
+154 CIISLTDI
-162 DRTIGIAIVVFSCVG
+162 DRTIGIAIAIFCGVG
-177 LLIVTLVLFSG
+177 LLIISLVLSSG

-193 SIVRPVR
+193 SIVRPVG
-200 ELSNTAKKIAQGD
+200 ELSETAKKIAQGD
-213 FNTRIEKSHNDEIG
+213 FNTRIEKVHDDEIG
-227 ELCDSI
+227 DLCDSI
-233 NDMATEL
+233 NYMATEL
-240 GAAERLKNDFI
+240 GASERLKNDFI

-314 MMLMK
+314 MVLSK
-319 EKIDILAELDEALYM
+319 EKLDILAELDEALYM

-348 DKPESMPA
+348 DKPEAMPP

-391 RKDSVHII
+391 FGEFVHVV

-413 RIKDKFYKANQS
+413 RIKDKFYKANQN

-433 AIADEIISLH
+433 AIADEIIALH
-443 DGTLDIQ
+443 GGTLDIE

-456 TTVTIAIPVADDT
+456 TTVTIAIPVAE
-469 LNE
+469 N

>member
-18 IVVVL
+18 VVVVL

-34 IYYYHSVSQTLNTAS
+34 IYYYNSVSQTLSAKS
-49 AEFISVL
+49 AEFASVL
-56 EEYSSDS
+56 EDYTSDS
-63 SGFVTT
+63 ATFAST
-69 ARGYVENFEHK
+69 ARIYVENFDEK

-90 NGNIII
+90 RGNVII

-102 PDSTEQMPDYQK
+102 PDSTEQMADYQK
-114 ASQDNLSF
+114 ATTENLSF
-122 YEWTGKLSSGENVK
+122 YEWTGKLSSNENVK
-136 AVTRILR
+136 AVTRLVK
-143 NSENE
+143 NSEGE
-148 PVGAVR
+148 TVGAVR
-154 CIISLSDI
+154 CIISLADI
-162 DRTIGIAIVVFSCVG
+162 DRIIGFAIAIFCGVG
-177 LLIVTLVLFSG
+177 LLIISLVIFSG
-188 IYFIR
+188 LYFIR
-193 SIVRPVR
+193 SIVNPVR
-200 ELSNTAKKIAQGD
+200 ELSETAKKIAQGD
-213 FNTRIEKSHNDEIG
+213 FNTKIEKTHDDEIG
-227 ELCDSI
+227 DLCDSI
-233 NDMATEL
+233 NNMATEL

-264 IKGWAETMQYCG
+264 IKGWAETMQFCG

-314 MMLMK
+314 MVIMK
-319 EKIDILAELDEALYM
+319 EKLDILAELDEALYM

-348 DKPESMPA
+348 DKPESMPP

-381 EGVVGIQVLD
+381 EGVVGIQVIN
-391 RKDSVHII
+391 RQKFVHII

-413 RIKDKFYKANQS
+413 RIKDKFYKANQN

-433 AIADEIISLH
+433 AIADEIIALH
-443 DGTLDIQ
+443 DGTLDIE

-456 TTVTIAIPVADDT
+456 TTVTIAIPVAED
-469 LNE
+469 

>member
-18 IVVVL
+18 VVVVL

-34 IYYYHSVSQTLNTAS
+34 IYYYHSVTQTLSGSS
-49 AEFISVL
+49 AEFASVL
-56 EEYSSDS
+56 EDSISDS
-63 SGFVTT
+63 ASFAST
-69 ARGYVENFEHK
+69 ARGYVENFDDK

-90 NGNIII
+90 SGRVII

-114 ASQDNLSF
+114 ATSENLNF

-136 AVTRILR
+136 AVTRLIK
-143 NSENE
+143 NSDGECI
-148 PVGAVR
+148 GAVR

-162 DRTIGIAIVVFSCVG
+162 DRTIGMAIAVFCGVG
-177 LLIVTLVLFSG
+177 LLIISLVIFSG
-188 IYFIR
+188 LYFIR
-193 SIVRPVR
+193 SIVSPVR
-200 ELSNTAKKIAQGD
+200 ELSETAKKIAQGD
-213 FNTRIEKSHNDEIG
+213 FGTRIEKTHDDEIG
-227 ELCDSI
+227 DLCDSI
-233 NDMATEL
+233 NNMATEL
-240 GAAERLKNDFI
+240 GAADRLKNDFI

-314 MMLMK
+314 MVIMK
-319 EKIDILAELDEALYM
+319 EKLDVLAELDEVLYM

-348 DKPESMPA
+348 DKPEAMPP

-391 RKDSVHII
+391 RGNFVHVV

-413 RIKDKFYKANQS
+413 RIKDKFYKANQN

-433 AIADEIISLH
+433 AIADEIITLH
-443 DGTLDIQ
+443 DGILDIQ

-456 TTVTIAIPVADDT
+456 TTVTIAIPVAED
-469 LNE
+469 

>member
-1 MFKGITKRWV
+1 MFKGITKRWI

-18 IVVVL
+18 VVVVL

-34 IYYYHSVSQTLNTAS
+34 IYYYNSVSQTLSAES
-49 AEFISVL
+49 AEFASVL
-56 EEYSSDS
+56 VDYTSDS
-63 SGFVTT
+63 TAFAST
-69 ARGYVENFEHK
+69 ARIYVENFDGK

-90 NGNIII
+90 SGKVII

-114 ASQDNLSF
+114 ATAENLNF
-122 YEWTGKLSSGENVK
+122 YEWTGKLSSNENVK
-136 AVTRILR
+136 ATTRLIK
-143 NSENE
+143 NSEGE
-148 PVGAVR
+148 CVGAVR
-154 CIISLSDI
+154 CIISLADI
-162 DRTIGIAIVVFSCVG
+162 DRTINVAIVIFSGVG
-177 LLIVTLVLFSG
+177 LLIISLVIFSG
-188 IYFIR
+188 LYFIR
-193 SIVRPVR
+193 SIVNPVR
-200 ELSNTAKKIAQGD
+200 ELSETAKKIAQGD
-213 FNTRIEKSHNDEIG
+213 FNTKIEKIHDDEIG
-227 ELCDSI
+227 DLCDSI
-233 NDMATEL
+233 NNMATEL

-314 MMLMK
+314 MVIMK
-319 EKIDILAELDEALYM
+319 EKLDILAELDEALYM
-334 MKERAISEE
+334 MKERAINEG

-348 DKPESMPA
+348 DKPEIMPP

-391 RKDSVHII
+391 QGLFVHIV

-413 RIKDKFYKANQS
+413 RIKDKFYKANQN

-433 AIADEIISLH
+433 AIADEIIALH
-443 DGTLDIQ
+443 DGTLDIE

-456 TTVTIAIPVADDT
+456 TTVTIAIPVATD
-469 LNE
+469 

>member
-18 IVVVL
+18 IVVVM

-34 IYYYHSVSQTLNTAS
+34 IYYYHSVTQTLSAVS
-49 AEFISVL
+49 AEFVSVL
-56 EEYSSDS
+56 EDYTADS
-63 SGFVTT
+63 SGFAST
-69 ARGYVENFEHK
+69 ARGYVENFDGK
-80 EKMEI
+80 EKMEL

-90 NGNIII
+90 AGNVII

-102 PDSTEQMPDYQK
+102 PDSTEQMPDYIK
-114 ASQDNLSF
+114 ATSENLSF
-122 YEWTGKLSSGENVK
+122 YEWTGRLSSNENVK
-136 AVTRILR
+136 SVTRLVK
-143 NSENE
+143 NSDGES
-148 PVGAVR
+148 VGAVR
-154 CIISLSDI
+154 CIISLTDI
-162 DRTIGIAIVVFSCVG
+162 DRTVGTAIAIFCGVG
-177 LLIVTLVLFSG
+177 VLIILLVLFSG

-200 ELSNTAKKIAQGD
+200 ELSDTAKKIAQGD
-213 FNTRIEKSHNDEIG
+213 FNTRIEKSHDDEIG
-227 ELCDSI
+227 DLCDSI
-233 NDMATEL
+233 NNMATEL
-240 GAAERLKNDFI
+240 GASERLKNDFI
-251 SSVSHE
+251 STVSHE

-276 TVDKET
+276 SVDKET

-314 MMLMK
+314 MVLRQ
-319 EKIDILAELDEALYM
+319 EKLDVLAELDEALYM

-348 DKPESMPA
+348 DKPEEMPP

-391 RKDSVHII
+391 CGDSVRIV

-413 RIKDKFYKANQS
+413 RIKDKFYKANQN

-433 AIADEIISLH
+433 AIADEIVALH
-443 DGTLDIQ
+443 GGTLDIE

-456 TTVTIAIPVADDT
+456 TTVTIAIPAME
-469 LNE
+469 N

>member
-18 IVVVL
+18 MVVVL

-34 IYYYHSVSQTLNTAS
+34 IYYYHSVTQTLSSAS
-49 AEFISVL
+49 AEFAAVL
-56 EEYSSDS
+56 EDVAGDS
-63 SGFVTT
+63 QAFAST
-69 ARGYVENFEHK
+69 ARGYVENFEAK

-85 TAIDA
+85 TAIDTS
-90 NGNIII
+90 GEIII

-102 PDSTEQMPDYQK
+102 PDSTEQMPDYTK
-114 ASQDNLSF
+114 ASQDNLNYF
-122 YEWTGKLSSGENVK
+122 EWTGRLSSGENVK
-136 AVTRILR
+136 AVTRIVR
-143 NSENE
+143 DSESN
-148 PVGAVR
+148 PCGAVR
-154 CIISLSDI
+154 CVISLSDI
-162 DRTIGIAIVVFSCVG
+162 DRNITAAILIFCGVG
-177 LLIVTLVLFSG
+177 LTIILLVLFSG

-200 ELSNTAKKIAQGD
+200 ELSETAKKIAHGD
-213 FNTRIEKSHNDEIG
+213 FNTRIEKTHNDEIG

-240 GAAERLKNDFI
+240 GAADRLKNDFI

-264 IKGWAETMQYCG
+264 IKGWAETMQLG
-276 TVDKET
+276 GNVDKET

-314 MMLMK
+314 MVLMK
-319 EKIDILAELDEALYM
+319 ERIDILAELDEALYM

-348 DKPESMPA
+348 DKPESMPP

-391 RKDSVHII
+391 CGESVHVV
-399 VTDTGCGIAPDDLP
+399 VTDTGCGISPDDLP

-433 AIADEIISLH
+433 AIADEIVTLH
-443 DGTLDIQ
+443 DGSLDIE

-456 TTVTIAIPVADDT
+456 TTVTIAIPVAESDS
-469 LNE
+469 L

>member
-18 IVVVL
+18 VVVVL

-34 IYYYHSVSQTLNTAS
+34 IYYYHSVTQTLSAES
-49 AEFISVL
+49 AEFASVL
-56 EEYSSDS
+56 EDYTSDS
-63 SGFVTT
+63 STFAST
-69 ARGYVENFEHK
+69 ARIYVENFDEK
-80 EKMEI
+80 EKMEV

-90 NGNIII
+90 SGRIII

-114 ASQDNLSF
+114 ATAENLNY
-122 YEWTGKLSSGENVK
+122 YEWTGKLSSNENVK
-136 AVTRILR
+136 AVTRLVK
-143 NSENE
+143 NSEGE
-148 PVGAVR
+148 CVGAVR
-154 CIISLSDI
+154 CIISLQDI
-162 DRTIGIAIVVFSCVG
+162 DRTINVAIVIFSSVG
-177 LLIVTLVLFSG
+177 LLIITLVIFSG
-188 IYFIR
+188 LYFIR
-193 SIVRPVR
+193 SIVNPVR
-200 ELSNTAKKIAQGD
+200 ELSETAKKIAQGD
-213 FNTRIEKSHNDEIG
+213 FNTKIEKIHDDEIG
-227 ELCDSI
+227 DLCDSI
-233 NDMATEL
+233 NNMATEL

-314 MMLMK
+314 MVIMK
-319 EKIDILAELDEALYM
+319 EKLDILAELDDVLYM

-348 DKPESMPA
+348 DKPELMPP

-391 RKDSVHII
+391 QGKFIHIV

-413 RIKDKFYKANQS
+413 RIKDKFYKANQN

-433 AIADEIISLH
+433 AIADEIIALH
-443 DGTLDIQ
+443 DGSLDIQ

-456 TTVTIAIPVADDT
+456 TTVTIAIPVAED
-469 LNE
+469 

>member
-18 IVVVL
+18 VVVVL

-34 IYYYHSVSQTLNTAS
+34 IYYYHSVSQTLSAES
-49 AEFISVL
+49 AEFASVL
-56 EEYSSDS
+56 EDYTSDS
-63 SGFVTT
+63 STFAST
-69 ARGYVENFEHK
+69 ARIYVENFDEK
-80 EKMEI
+80 EKMEV

-90 NGNIII
+90 RGRIII

-114 ASQDNLSF
+114 ATAENLNY
-122 YEWTGKLSSGENVK
+122 YEWTGKLSSNENVK
-136 AVTRILR
+136 AVTRHVK
-143 NSENE
+143 NSDGEC
-148 PVGAVR
+148 VGAVR
-154 CIISLSDI
+154 CIISLADI
-162 DRTIGIAIVVFSCVG
+162 DRTINVAIVIFSGVG
-177 LLIVTLVLFSG
+177 LLIISLVIFSG
-188 IYFIR
+188 LYFIR
-193 SIVRPVR
+193 SIVNPVR
-200 ELSNTAKKIAQGD
+200 ELSETAKKIAQGD
-213 FNTRIEKSHNDEIG
+213 FNTKIEKIHDDEIG
-227 ELCDSI
+227 DLCDSI
-233 NDMATEL
+233 NNMATEL

-314 MMLMK
+314 MVIMK
-319 EKIDILAELDEALYM
+319 EKLDILAELDDVLYM

-348 DKPESMPA
+348 DKPELMPP

-391 RKDSVHII
+391 CGKFVHIV

-413 RIKDKFYKANQS
+413 RIKDKFYKANQN

-433 AIADEIISLH
+433 AIADEIIALH
-443 DGTLDIQ
+443 DGSLDIQ

-456 TTVTIAIPVADDT
+456 TTVTIAIPVAED
-469 LNE
+469 

>member
-34 IYYYHSVSQTLNTAS
+34 IYYYHSVSQTLNAAS

-56 EEYSSDS
+56 EDYSSDP
-63 SGFVTT
+63 SGFVST
-69 ARGYVENFEHK
+69 ARGYVENFENK
-80 EKMEI
+80 EIMEI

-90 NGNIII
+90 KGNVII

-136 AVTRILR
+136 AVTRILT

-162 DRTIGIAIVVFSCVG
+162 DRTISIAIVVFSCVG
-177 LLIVTLVLFSG
+177 LLIISLVLFSG

-213 FNTRIEKSHNDEIG
+213 FNTRIEKSHDDEIG

-469 LNE
+469 LTE